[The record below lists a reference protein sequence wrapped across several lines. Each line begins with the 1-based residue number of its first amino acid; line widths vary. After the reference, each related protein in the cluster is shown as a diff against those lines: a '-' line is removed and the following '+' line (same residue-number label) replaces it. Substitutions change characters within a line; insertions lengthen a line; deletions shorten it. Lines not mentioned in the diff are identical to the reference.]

1 MQVKDELRKK
11 INEEHRHLR
20 CAEEDLVGHFEDFC
34 ASPTREG
41 QKEIT
46 RLFTD
51 FSQSLKSHFEFEEE
65 GGYLAT
71 VIERRPHHRGEV
83 DRLRLEHGEILE
95 DLQRLHKDLEVDLS
109 SNAEMLLTLKKD
121 FRDLL
126 THFGRHEQKERE
138 LVMDVFWLEGG
149 FSS

>member
-1 MQVKDELRKK
+1 MQLKEELRKK

-34 ASPTREG
+34 ASPTTES
-41 QKEIT
+41 QKQLAI
-46 RLFTD
+46 LFAD
-51 FSQSLKSHFEFEEE
+51 FSSSLKSHFEFEEE

-71 VIERRPHHRGEV
+71 VIERRPHHGDEV
-83 DRLRLEHGEILE
+83 ERLRLEHSQILE
-95 DLQRLHKDLEVDLS
+95 DLERLHKDLEVDLPN
-109 SNAEMLLTLKKD
+109 NAEMLLTLKKD